1 MNLRSYHRP
10 DTMEAAL
17 TLLESDGTAVL
28 AGGTMLNRRPTEHP
42 QAVVDLQALGL
53 DQISATDALATFG
66 AMVRLQDLVD
76 SPATP
81 ALVRNAARAR
91 RTEYAAKRRHA
102 WWRHCLP

>member
-1 MNLRSYHRP
+1 MNVRSYHRP

-53 DQISATDALATFG
+53 DQPAPVVLGQQAASRG
-66 AMVRLQDLVD
+66 AGVVVLQSPLQRLDDVG
-76 SPATP
+76 
-81 ALVRNAARAR
+81 
-91 RTEYAAKRRHA
+91 
-102 WWRHCLP
+102 